1 MRIRGFL
8 IPKTFPKNQNQRF
21 FDFQIFKS
29 PKEPEV
35 IIKILKAWA
44 DLFFSVLVG
53 QLTEHNMSV
62 GILKN
67 VMPVD
72 ISDVGRN
79 FLEYRSSL
87 YFV

>member
-1 MRIRGFL
+1 LFFKINGKKNQRLFDPQKKVRIRASL

-53 QLTEHNMSV
+53 QLT
-62 GILKN
+62 
-67 VMPVD
+67 
-72 ISDVGRN
+72 
-79 FLEYRSSL
+79 
-87 YFV
+87 